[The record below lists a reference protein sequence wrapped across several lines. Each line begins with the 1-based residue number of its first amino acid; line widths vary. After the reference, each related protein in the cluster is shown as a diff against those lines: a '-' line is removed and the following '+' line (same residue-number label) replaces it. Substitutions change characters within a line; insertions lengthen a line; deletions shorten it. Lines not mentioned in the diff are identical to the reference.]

1 MKIHTRIAVLLLL
14 CAGFAER
21 AWPEVVVP
29 IDSVA
34 SFVNVRLAPDAASEI
49 VGRLQQGSQL
59 RYVRTVD
66 GWYEVELEG
75 GGTGFVSVEWA
86 KLLPDGEDHV
96 AGASGVEAQPPAVST
111 DSDASRE
118 AVVDAETAT
127 EPAVEPLNQPR
138 LDSANAAPGATA
150 EQAAPGIDPALAEEP
165 VAGAAPEAPVNDSP
179 EPSAPPPEE
188 SPPLQPAI
196 MKGAVDYLAKFS
208 TPTGIGLSQVFDNG
222 RNVGIGTSDPQ
233 QRLEVNGNIQIHE
246 RNSSVAGLMIT
257 QASGDTGYIM
267 HNRGNTLTIGAG
279 SVDRLTISADGNVG
293 FGVNRP
299 AHPIEMASGAHV
311 SAGGVWTNSSSI
323 DKKENV
329 RELTPEEAL
338 RALVQLEPVRFNYKA
353 ERNEEY
359 LGFIAEDVPELVAT
373 ADGNGLSTM
382 DIVAVLTSV
391 VQQQQKKI
399 AALEARLDLQMSRD

>member
-1 MKIHTRIAVLLLL
+1 MNSHTRIAVLLLL
-14 CAGFAER
+14 CAGFAGR

-86 KLLPDGEDHV
+86 KLLPDSEDHV
-96 AGASGVEAQPPAVST
+96 AGVSGVAVQPPAEAT
-111 DSDASRE
+111 DPNAPTD
-118 AVVDAETAT
+118 AVVEAETVAD
-127 EPAVEPLNQPR
+127 PAVEPLTEPQ
-138 LDSANAAPGATA
+138 LDRELAAPAATA
-150 EQAAPGIDPALAEEP
+150 EEAPPGIDPALAEEP
-165 VAGAAPEAPVNDSP
+165 LAGAAPEAPVSDSP

-188 SPPLQPAI
+188 SPPLQPAV

-208 TPTGIGLSQVFDNG
+208 TPTRIGFSQVFDNG

-233 QRLEVNGNIQIHE
+233 QRLEVNGNIQIRE
-246 RNSSVAGLMIT
+246 RNSGVAGLMIT

-279 SVDRLTISADGNVG
+279 SVDRLTITADGNVG

-323 DKKENV
+323 DKKEN
-329 RELTPEEAL
+329 
-338 RALVQLEPVRFNYKA
+338 
-353 ERNEEY
+353 
-359 LGFIAEDVPELVAT
+359 
-373 ADGNGLSTM
+373 
-382 DIVAVLTSV
+382 
-391 VQQQQKKI
+391 
-399 AALEARLDLQMSRD
+399 